1 VPKLKF
7 SQSLKTHKMLIEIF
21 NVFNR
26 INSHK
31 IVEVSFCVSSKSFKV
46 LIPSDS
52 IWGVVR
58 GVLLDREYEYLPEFE
73 LHNYRNGII
82 IDAGA
87 HVGLFSI
94 MASLFAKEVIAIEPH
109 PINFMLLKAN
119 MRRNNIRNVVTLNR
133 ALWPIRGQYELFEGN
148 SSDKNTLL
156 PNGYNA
162 YTYKV
167 STVTLSD
174 LIKKYG
180 EIDLLKMDIEGAEF
194 PVIMHAKN
202 EELKC
207 INAIVGELHFKYGNV
222 KRILNRLKKAGFS
235 VRYFYL
241 PLWERRAKFEYKIK
255 LYSLMWIKALRDLAK
270 LASSIIRYRYKDLA
284 IFFALR

>member
-1 VPKLKF
+1 MPKLKF

>member
-1 VPKLKF
+1 MPKLKF

-156 PNGYNA
+156 PNGCNA